1 MGSNSRMSGR
11 GNAFMNTKPKTKIR
25 KDGFQ
30 GTASRGSHAQSHRQA
45 DYRRPDTQRHAFAPI
60 AMSKTRPD
68 SSHLHPGP
76 ANSTKR
82 FLCTNH
88 QLPITIHKP
97 VAQPKA
103 FKGELSCTWRA
114 PIFTYL
120 HLSSPK
126 LTYLHQTLCL
136 ASTQM
141 DESEPTRTHRR

>member
-1 MGSNSRMSGR
+1 MLNHTARPITDDRIHSAMHSPGFWVQGL
-11 GNAFMNTKPKTKIR
+11 KT
-25 KDGFQ
+25 
-30 GTASRGSHAQSHRQA
+30 
-45 DYRRPDTQRHAFAPI
+45 APN
-60 AMSKTRPD
+60 